1 MNHSLYLLGLCVKAN
16 ALVSGDQILP
26 AVRSNKA
33 HLVIITH
40 DASDRTRKQYKD
52 KCAFYHIDVIE
63 SFSSFELSKAIGKT
77 SRVACAVTHAAL
89 AKQIKEALKEVKE

>member
-1 MNHSLYLLGLCVKAN
+1 MNPSLTYLGLCAKAN

-26 AVRSNKA
+26 AIRASKA
-33 HLVIITH
+33 CLVIITD
-40 DASDRTRKQYKD
+40 DASQRTRKQLKD
-52 KCAFYHIDVIE
+52 KCSFYRVDVIE

-77 SRVACAVTHAAL
+77 SRVACAVTHATF